1 LPSLSSEVGK
11 RGGTSNASPA
21 ATFCTF
27 HNWYCMKFKSLL
39 LFLLLLLV
47 FCGHSYATKPRE
59 AGIGIKYGYTT
70 DGTSFQGT
78 ADTTQY
84 IDRDTS
90 EKINNRGTTQ
100 IPVFVQLDEEL
111 LGDSSFTY
119 WFFDITRLIQKD
131 HPPALRGGTYTDL
144 VEAKNYEVPTANTY
158 TAAFANFYPQYSSII
173 DNASNPSLSADYY
186 VTKITFGK
194 TWGIFYASSERHR
207 WMSFGLGIG
216 INYIEGSYSINV
228 CDPYLLSSEVS
239 SKVSPNGDFREGI
252 CKKKTELYA
261 AKINHFS
268 WELNMPL
275 KLYSYIGDTF
285 EFNFGE
291 VDFLL
296 STPSHYLKHENALEP
311 NFSYQANNI
320 ISTVVHF

>member
-1 LPSLSSEVGK
+1 
-11 RGGTSNASPA
+11 
-21 ATFCTF
+21 
-27 HNWYCMKFKSLL
+27 MKFKSLL

-47 FCGHSYATKPRE
+47 FGGNAYATKPRE
-59 AGIGIKYGYTT
+59 AGIGIKYGSTT
-70 DGTSFQGT
+70 DYTYFLGT
-78 ADTTQY
+78 AKNDTTRY
-84 IDRDTS
+84 IHEDSS
-90 EKINNRGTTQ
+90 ESVNNRGTTQ
-100 IPVFVQLDEEL
+100 VPVFVQFDEEL
-111 LGDSSFTY
+111 MGDSSFTY
-119 WFFDITRLIQKD
+119 WFFDLTRLIQKD

-228 CDPYLLSSEVS
+228 CDPYLLSSEESAPVS
-239 SKVSPNGDFREGI
+239 LRGEFREGI
-252 CKKKTELYA
+252 CKKKTELYT

-268 WELNMPL
+268 WEGNGHL
-275 KLYSYIGDTF
+275 KIYSYIGDTF
-285 EFNFGE
+285 EFNFFE
-291 VDFLL
+291 LDYL
-296 STPSHYLKHENALEP
+296 SSDPSHYLKHENALVP
-311 NFSYQANNI
+311 NFTYTSATI
-320 ISTVVHF
+320 VSTVVHF